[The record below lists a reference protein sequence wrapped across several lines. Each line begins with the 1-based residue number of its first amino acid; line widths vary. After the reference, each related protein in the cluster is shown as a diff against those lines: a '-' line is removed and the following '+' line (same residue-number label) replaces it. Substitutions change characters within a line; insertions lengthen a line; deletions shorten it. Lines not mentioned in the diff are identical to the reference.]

1 MESIDVQRENE
12 QCVMAKPERTANT
25 LLMFR
30 ACFKNGRRAKGDLE
44 FPGLKGHV
52 GALGT
57 QFSRDLKIPFPR

>member
-25 LLMFR
+25 LLTFR

-44 FPGLKGHV
+44 FSGLKGHV
-52 GALGT
+52 GAWERNFHG
-57 QFSRDLKIPFPR
+57 I